1 MLEGEQSAIVEAWRF
16 QQEAGISEIP
26 VSIEKYLRAANAE
39 VKVRYDLKNDEAGQ
53 VFQFGDRTI
62 IIVNGN
68 HSSERQRFTILH
80 ELAHIRLGL
89 PSKHGSSTS
98 VSDLL
103 SYSRR
108 PKEEVLCD
116 VFAAEC
122 LLPNRFFRPDVR
134 KSTCSFQS
142 VQQLAERYEASLTA
156 TGSRYATYSDE
167 PCAWILADD
176 QRIRFVAS
184 SASLRNARF
193 FVRIGIE
200 IPKRSVL
207 GRLARGDST
216 VRPLVAEAVA
226 AYVWVDNPLR
236 GISEFE
242 ETAVLQPS
250 LNQGLALL
258 VAEPI
263 EDERQARDFD
273 WENEEEDGLLRE
285 IDGHLKFPSHRRR

>member
-156 TGSRYATYSDE
+156 TGSRYAT
-167 PCAWILADD
+167 
-176 QRIRFVAS
+176 
-184 SASLRNARF
+184 
-193 FVRIGIE
+193 
-200 IPKRSVL
+200 
-207 GRLARGDST
+207 
-216 VRPLVAEAVA
+216 
-226 AYVWVDNPLR
+226 
-236 GISEFE
+236 
-242 ETAVLQPS
+242 
-250 LNQGLALL
+250 
-258 VAEPI
+258 
-263 EDERQARDFD
+263 
-273 WENEEEDGLLRE
+273 
-285 IDGHLKFPSHRRR
+285 